1 MDNKPVEAAKAIL
14 GEREPQEVGL
24 ARAIAREGHA
34 GQVDKLGVDYFHHP
48 EAVAKPFEEKGEW
61 ERAAAAWLHD
71 TVEDSG
77 MTVEDLIAL
86 GITPRVAEIVDLLTR
101 KEDVPDDEYYEKIA
115 ADEDALEVKT
125 SDMRHNT
132 DAERMKSLDE
142 PTRVRLLNKYIH
154 AAEKMGQNDFA
165 SELRSRLTTE

>member
-1 MDNKPVEAAKAIL
+1 MDTEPLEAAKAII
-14 GEREPQEVGL
+14 GEKEPMEVGL
-24 ARAIAREGHA
+24 ARAIAREVHA

-71 TVEDSG
+71 AVEDSSI
-77 MTVEDLIAL
+77 TIESLREL
-86 GITPRVAEIVDLLTR
+86 GISPRVTEIVDLLTR
-101 KEDVPDDEYYEKIA
+101 KDDVPADEYYEKIA
-115 ADEDALEVKT
+115 ADPDALEVKV

-132 DAERMKSLDE
+132 DAKRMESLDE

-154 AAEKMGQNDFA
+154 AAEKLGKEGFA
-165 SELRSRLTTE
+165 AELRARLA